1 MQSSQADKLHG
12 ALEYLLFKSIS
23 LRIDKES
30 AQRLFLRTATA
41 GHSREG
47 ATPKCKG
54 RMVRMVEARDGFTAK
69 RFWKGM
75 PRFREY
81 RNYSRYLGE

>member
-41 GHSREG
+41 GHSLEG

-54 RMVRMVEARDGFTAK
+54 RMARIVEARDGSAK

-75 PRFREY
+75 PRFRECRY
-81 RNYSRYLGE
+81 YSRYPAK